1 MNEYDDDSLLARLR
15 AADPAGSLPPAGPER
30 VADLLEDVMGET
42 TTRSTE
48 SRDSGTRDRSPLTWL
63 VAAAAVLLI
72 VATGAFALVN
82 RDHGTTATSQPTV
95 TSLQAPAPG
104 ASPLCIRPNVKVLE
118 AQTIA
123 FRGTLTSVDSAAGT
137 LTFEVT
143 DWFRG
148 GPTDLVRVTMTAQP
162 HVDGFLGFI
171 GLDDL
176 RPGTVYLVAAHGGL
190 VTGCGFTG
198 PDTPARAALYEQ
210 AYGG

>member
-15 AADPAGSLPPAGPER
+15 AADPAASLPPADPEG

-42 TTRSTE
+42 TTRTTE
-48 SRDSGTRDRSPLTWL
+48 SRDTGTHDRSPLTWL

-82 RDHGTTATSQPTV
+82 RDQGTTPSSQPTV
-95 TSLQAPAPG
+95 TSLVAAPRVDA
-104 ASPLCIRPNVKVLE
+104 LCIRPNIRVLQ

-123 FRGTLTSVDSAAGT
+123 FRGTLRSTDPAAGT
-137 LTFEVT
+137 ATFEVR

-148 GPTDLVRVTMTAQP
+148 GPTELVRVTTP
-162 HVDGFLGFI
+162 DDRIERLVFLG
-171 GLDDL
+171 DL
-176 RPGTVYLVAAHGGL
+176 VPGRTYLVAAHDGL
-190 VTGCGFTG
+190 ITGCGFTG

-210 AYGG
+210 AFGG